1 MQINLT
7 GHHVEIT
14 PALRDYISEKLARI
28 ERHFENV
35 TDIHCVLTVEKLEQK
50 AEATLNV
57 SGNSLHAHAVE
68 ADMYAAID
76 SMADKLDRQ
85 VRKHKEKITDHHAR
99 KSDKRNYG

>member
-28 ERHFENV
+28 ERHFENA
-35 TDIHCVLTVEKLEQK
+35 TDVHCILTVEKLEHK

-57 SGNSLHAHAVE
+57 SGNTLHAHSTE
-68 ADMYAAID
+68 SDMYAAID
-76 SMADKLDRQ
+76 SLADKLDRQ

-99 KSDKRNYG
+99 KSDKRNIG